1 MRPRDLLLI
10 PVAAAVTLL
19 WLAAGLSALIAPD
32 PIRAG
37 IFYGTI
43 PLELAV
49 VGYVTGVVISRKG
62 TEPEP

>member
-19 WLAAGLSALIAPD
+19 WLAAGFSTLIFPD
-32 PIRAG
+32 PLRAG

-49 VGYVTGVVISRKG
+49 VGYVTGVVISRKA
-62 TEPEP
+62 TEADE